1 MYDVLII
8 GSGPAGLSA
17 AVYAKRSNLNII
29 VAEKD
34 YLGTGQIAGSVRV
47 DNYLGYPGMS
57 GFELGDRFRQHAE
70 EMRVPFYNGNVC
82 SIRDNGSSWR
92 TCFSEGECV
101 ESRAIIYAAGTK
113 PRVLN
118 VEGEKKFFG
127 RGISACVVCDG
138 PLYKGKT
145 AAVIG
150 GGDTALDSA
159 LYLSDICSRV
169 YLIHWRQ
176 DFRGN
181 KAILG
186 MLEKKPNVEI
196 LRNLAVRKICG
207 EERVEILVLS
217 DGRKLKVDGIFETVG
232 ADPRTELLK
241 GTILLDPAGYVLAGE
256 DGVTSAEGFFVAGD
270 VRKKKLRQ
278 VSTAV
283 ADGANAAF
291 SAMEY
296 LRRFR

>member
-1 MYDVLII
+1 
-8 GSGPAGLSA
+8 
-17 AVYAKRSNLNII
+17 
-29 VAEKD
+29 
-34 YLGTGQIAGSVRV
+34 
-47 DNYLGYPGMS
+47 
-57 GFELGDRFRQHAE
+57 
-70 EMRVPFYNGNVC
+70 
-82 SIRDNGSSWR
+82 
-92 TCFSEGECV
+92 
-101 ESRAIIYAAGTK
+101 
-113 PRVLN
+113 
-118 VEGEKKFFG
+118 
-127 RGISACVVCDG
+127 
-138 PLYKGKT
+138 
-145 AAVIG
+145 
-150 GGDTALDSA
+150 
-159 LYLSDICSRV
+159 
-169 YLIHWRQ
+169 
-176 DFRGN
+176 
-181 KAILG
+181 

-207 EERVEILVLS
+207 EERVEVLVLS

>member
-34 YLGTGQIAGSVRV
+34 YMGTGQIAGSVRV
-47 DNYLGYPGMS
+47 DNYLGCPGIS
-57 GFELGDRFRQHAE
+57 GLELGDRFRLHAE

-82 SIRDNGSSWR
+82 SIKDAGFSWR
-92 TCFSEGECV
+92 TCFSEGECI
-101 ESRAIIYAAGTK
+101 ESRTVIYAAGTK
-113 PRVLN
+113 PRLLN

-127 RGISACVVCDG
+127 RGVGTCVVCDG
-138 PLYKGKT
+138 PLYKGRT

-159 LYLSDICSRV
+159 LYLADLCSKV

-181 KAILG
+181 RAILG
-186 MLEKKPNVEI
+186 MLDKKPNVEI
-196 LRNLAVRKICG
+196 LRNLAVRRICG
-207 EERVEILVLS
+207 GDRVEALELS
-217 DGRKLKVDGIFETVG
+217 NGRRLEIDVVFEAVG

-241 GTILLDPAGYVLAGE
+241 DTVLLDPAGYVLAGE

-270 VRKKKLRQ
+270 VRKKRLRQ
-278 VSTAV
+278 VATAV
-283 ADGANAAF
+283 ADGANAAM

-296 LRRFR
+296 LRRFT

>member
-34 YLGTGQIAGSVRV
+34 YLGTGQITGSVRV
-47 DNYLGYPGMS
+47 DNYLGSPGLS
-57 GFELGDRFRQHAE
+57 GLELGDKFRMHAE
-70 EMRVPFYNGNVC
+70 EMGVPFYNGNVC
-82 SIRDNGSSWR
+82 SIQDSGRSWR
-92 TCFSEGECV
+92 TCFSEGECI
-101 ESRAIIYAAGTK
+101 ESRTVIYAAGTR
-113 PRVLN
+113 PRLLH

-127 RGISACVVCDG
+127 RGVSTCVVCDG
-138 PLYKGKT
+138 PLCRGRT

-159 LYLSDICSRV
+159 LYLSQFCAKV

-176 DFRGN
+176 DFRGS
-181 KAILG
+181 KAVLG
-186 MLEKKPNVEI
+186 MLEKKPGVEI
-196 LRNLAVRKICG
+196 LRNLSVRRICG
-207 EERVEILVLS
+207 DDVLEYIELS
-217 DGRKLKVDGIFETVG
+217 DGRRLKTDILFEAVG
-232 ADPRTELLK
+232 ADPRTDLLR
-241 GTILLDPAGYVLAGE
+241 GTVLLDSSGYILAGE
-256 DGVTSAEGFFVAGD
+256 DGITSAEGFFAAGD
-270 VRKKKLRQ
+270 VRKKRLRQ

-283 ADGANAAF
+283 SDGANAAY

-296 LRRFR
+296 LRRFI

>member
-34 YLGTGQIAGSVRV
+34 YMGTGQIAGSVRV
-47 DNYLGYPGMS
+47 DNYLGCPGIS
-57 GFELGDRFRQHAE
+57 GLELGDRFRQHAE

-82 SIRDNGSSWR
+82 SIKDAGFSWR
-92 TCFSEGECV
+92 TCFSEGECI
-101 ESRAIIYAAGTK
+101 ESRTVIYAAGTR
-113 PRVLN
+113 PRLLN

-127 RGISACVVCDG
+127 RGVATCVVCDG
-138 PLYKGKT
+138 PLYKGRT

-159 LYLSDICSRV
+159 LYLADICSRV

-181 KAILG
+181 RAVLG
-186 MLEKKPNVEI
+186 MLDKKPNVEI
-196 LRNLAVRKICG
+196 LRNLSVRRICG
-207 EERVEILVLS
+207 GERVEALELS
-217 DGRKLKVDGIFETVG
+217 DGCRLEVDVVFEAVG
-232 ADPRTELLK
+232 ADPRTEILK
-241 GTILLDPAGYVLAGE
+241 NTVLLDPAGYVLAGE

-270 VRKKKLRQ
+270 VRKKRLRQ
-278 VSTAV
+278 VATAV
-283 ADGANAAF
+283 ADGANAAM
-291 SAMEY
+291 SAMNY
-296 LRRFR
+296 LRRFT